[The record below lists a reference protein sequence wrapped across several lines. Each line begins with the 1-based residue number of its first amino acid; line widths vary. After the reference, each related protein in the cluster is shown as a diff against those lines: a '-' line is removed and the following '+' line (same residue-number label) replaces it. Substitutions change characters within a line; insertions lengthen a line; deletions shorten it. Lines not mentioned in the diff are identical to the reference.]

1 MTRVSFITTAL
12 VIGLLA
18 GSAAS
23 AQAKGKDKK
32 DNKDK
37 GHKFIG
43 LSPVDFPH
51 HDDKHHGDKH
61 HDDKHH
67 GDKDCKNHD
76 GCDKDRC
83 DGKDNCGKDNC
94 KDGSC
99 HHGTKPPK
107 ENMGGSTNH
116 PPGTPGG
123 PPLPKKPWPI
133 KLPPGATKFY
143 GSQTLAGNPM
153 KGLHDPLRPSPN
165 GGRPAPSQ
173 GQIPTLG
180 TGFNGF
186 AGAIG
191 KDVGSA
197 VGFGVTA
204 GLKGVGAV
212 ANAVGD
218 VAGGVANAVGDVA
231 GGIVSGLESLL

>member
-1 MTRVSFITTAL
+1 MTRVSMIATAL

-18 GSAAS
+18 GSATS
-23 AQAKGKDKK
+23 VQAKGKDKK

-51 HDDKHHGDKH
+51 HGDEHHGDEHHGDKNTTATRIA
-61 HDDKHH
+61 KTTTAAT
-67 GDKDCKNHD
+67 
-76 GCDKDRC
+76 RITATTRTIAATTTATT
-83 DGKDNCGKDNC
+83 
-94 KDGSC
+94 GSC

-107 ENMGGSTNH
+107 ENMGGSTYH

-123 PPLPKKPWPI
+123 PPLPKKTWPF

-143 GSQTLAGNPM
+143 GSQTMAGNPM
-153 KGLHDPLRPSPN
+153 NGLHDPLRHPVPR
-165 GGRPAPSQ
+165 GSQ

-191 KDVGSA
+191 KDVGSV
-197 VGFGVTA
+197 VGFGVTE
-204 GLKGVGAV
+204 GLKGVGSV
-212 ANAVGD
+212 ATAVGD
-218 VAGGVANAVGDVA
+218 VAGGVVNAVGDVA
-231 GGIVSGLESLL
+231 SGVVSGFESLL

>member
-1 MTRVSFITTAL
+1 MTRVSMITTAL

-37 GHKFIG
+37 GHKIVG

-51 HDDKHHGDKH
+51 HGNEHHG
-61 HDDKHH
+61 DKHH

-83 DGKDNCGKDNC
+83 NDKDHCGD
-94 KDGSC
+94 DSC

-107 ENMGGSTNH
+107 ENMGGSSYH

-123 PPLPKKPWPI
+123 PPLPKKPWPF

-153 KGLHDPLRPSPN
+153 KGLHDPLKPSPKP
-165 GGRPAPSQ
+165 GRPAPSQ

-180 TGFNGF
+180 TGFNGL
-186 AGAIG
+186 ASAVG

-197 VGFGVTA
+197 VGFGVTE

-212 ANAVGD
+212 ATAVGD

-231 GGIVSGLESLL
+231 SGVVNGLESLL

>member
-1 MTRVSFITTAL
+1 MTRVSMITTAL

-23 AQAKGKDKK
+23 ARANGKDKK

-51 HDDKHHGDKH
+51 HG
-61 HDDKHH
+61 DKHH
-67 GDKDCKNHD
+67 GDKDCKDN
-76 GCDKDRC
+76 DR
-83 DGKDNCGKDNC
+83 CGKDDC
-94 KDGSC
+94 DKHHCGDDSC
-99 HHGTKPPK
+99 HHGSKPPK

-153 KGLHDPLRPSPN
+153 KGLHDPLRPSP
-165 GGRPAPSQ
+165 GRPGVPPVQ

-180 TGFNGF
+180 TGVNGF
-186 AGAIG
+186 ASAVG
-191 KDVGSA
+191 KDIGSA
-197 VGFGVTA
+197 VGMGVTEA
-204 GLKGVGAV
+204 IKGVGAV
-212 ANAVGD
+212 TNAVGD
-218 VAGGVANAVGDVA
+218 VVVGVGNAVSDVA
-231 GGIVSGLESLL
+231 SGIGNALESIF